1 MLLYAFKEYIKIDR
15 TLRVPAPEYI
25 TSCNNETIEVKYD
38 CMLAESEATSA
49 PEFREKKED

>member
-1 MLLYAFKEYIKIDR
+1 VLLYAFKEYIKIDR